1 MRRAALLAVTITA
14 LASPAGARTT
24 QTATVFIRDMVF
36 QPPSADLKAGDT
48 LVFTNADSFRHTATA
63 KREFDLDLKPGQ
75 SRSVVLKHDGTYEVT
90 CRYHPTMTIRLP
102 VKPAPAA
109 AGKAHTKS

>member
-1 MRRAALLAVTITA
+1 MMALAV
-14 LASPAGARTT
+14 PAGARTS

-36 QPPSADLKAGDT
+36 QPPSAVLKAGDT
-48 LVFTNADSFRHTATA
+48 VVFTNADSFRHTATA
-63 KREFDLDLKPGQ
+63 KGEFDLDLKPGE

-102 VKPAPAA
+102 VKPASATAA
-109 AGKAHTKS
+109 RARKKS